1 VPAVRDGRVHFVV
14 DPRTVV
20 PGPRVAEATELLAR
34 VLHPDAFK

>member
-34 VLHPDAFK
+34 VLHPAAFK